1 MEPRPAAP
9 VAASSGALPL
19 LTGTL
24 SGIVKP
30 GILDG
35 VLGTNSGKGLL
46 GGGGLLGLGILKKR
60 DQVSAV
66 NPDYLAARAN
76 IRASVIAE
84 WRAPADVVGMPDED
98 ELSMRRA
105 LLKAKNRATSIQR
118 RQSGDFDSF
127 GNPEDEE
134 IDLDDYSDEGEY
146 RGTVAAKGS
155 ARVPGRKTF
164 NEDIPAGKGC
174 CANAVW
180 FD

>member
-1 MEPRPAAP
+1 M
-9 VAASSGALPL
+9 
-19 LTGTL
+19 
-24 SGIVKP
+24 
-30 GILDG
+30 
-35 VLGTNSGKGLL
+35 
-46 GGGGLLGLGILKKR
+46 GILKKR

-105 LLKAKNRATSIQR
+105 LKAKNRAAVQK
-118 RQSGDFDSF
+118 RQYGSSSGDFDSF